1 MINDIYNNNDN
12 TSQWHLLVEWAS
24 IHSNN
29 VYLYRDEIIW
39 RMLTAELNQAIE
51 KISASLTLSFD
62 LGLSAHGRE
71 YSYKLPW
78 LIVLL

>member
-1 MINDIYNNNDN
+1 MITLLSDIFWVNERAFTATTMS
-12 TSQWHLLVEWAS
+12 TSTEMRLFDACRLLC
-24 IHSNN
+24 
-29 VYLYRDEIIW
+29 
-39 RMLTAELNQAIE
+39 LNQAIE